1 MEFEPEVDDRAAA
14 SLLSVANT
22 SSSSKRKMK
31 KSSKDEEESKD
42 SKRDEEE
49 DEDETVK
56 AFERLLSK
64 HAYNAEDK
72 YEPVIVSKEL
82 LKKFDSRN
90 IFVVKTHTKRRHEQ
104 RNRYFRHMAPKDVK
118 ISMCPNCCT

>member
-1 MEFEPEVDDRAAA
+1 M
-14 SLLSVANT
+14 
-22 SSSSKRKMK
+22 
-31 KSSKDEEESKD
+31 
-42 SKRDEEE
+42 
-49 DEDETVK
+49 K

-72 YEPVIVSKEL
+72 YEPVLVSKEL
-82 LKKFDSRN
+82 LRKFDSRN
-90 IFVVKTHTKRRHEQ
+90 IFVVKTHTKRRHEH